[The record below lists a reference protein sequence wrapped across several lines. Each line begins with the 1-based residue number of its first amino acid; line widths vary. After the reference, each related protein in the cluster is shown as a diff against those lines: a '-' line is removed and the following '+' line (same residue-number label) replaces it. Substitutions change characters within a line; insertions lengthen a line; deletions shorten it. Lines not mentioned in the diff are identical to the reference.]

1 MRSTLF
7 ALSLIALGTLIAVG
21 QQQRPPAANQSA
33 APSPSQAKAS
43 PSSAGFDSAV
53 QPFLAKTCYACHNQ
67 KLRSGELDLSQYKTR
82 ASVAADPD
90 RWEIIL
96 KRLKAGE
103 MPPTPLPRPNQAELL
118 AATSWIEGE
127 LDRVSLAKPDPG
139 RVTARRLNRAEYNYT
154 VKDLLGVD
162 FRPADDFP
170 QDDSGYGFDT
180 IGDVLSLST
189 VQMEKYL
196 SAAETVA
203 RTAVYGPQATK
214 PAMARYQPPGR
225 RRPGDFDNLFFNTH
239 PWLSVLNYD
248 ETGLSMPNSFHVVHF
263 FPVTAEYVIR
273 ATPDNGSRPPGSEAL
288 EVAAFVDGKVVGT
301 SSIEGQL
308 EGKTQE
314 FRTRITEGEHWIAV
328 GFPHQFDGLPVA
340 YGGKNPSKRPAPVGG
355 RRGGGGFNGAPGGGG
370 RGVQGAP
377 AGTISLAGAPGGG
390 TPLTGPPNQANGA
403 PPGDPGLTAPPGA
416 GRGGRGG
423 RGGANAANANNAGA
437 AGGTPM
443 AALPN
448 AGAAGTAALTGAPA
462 GGTPLTAPPNQ
473 ANAGATAAPPALTGA
488 PPGDPGLTGP
498 PGAGRGGRGGRGGA
512 NPANANNNDDAAS
525 NVFFTPPGA
534 PPGTR
539 LARPDNMSF
548 QSVEIGGP
556 NNPEVHPSAESL
568 KNIFLCD
575 LHAAGCD
582 RTIVA
587 NLARRAYRRPV
598 TPQEVSEL
606 MAQMAR
612 VKQRGD
618 SAEEQLVVGIEAILV
633 SPNFLFRVE
642 KDHAPKAASLAAR
655 ANAPALAAKPSAS
668 TPASTVP
675 GLADSYYLGDFELAS
690 RLSYFLWSSMPDD
703 DLLGAAERGTLRRP
717 DVIEAQVRRMLQDPR
732 VSRLVENFGG
742 QWLQFRG
749 MESHQPDFYLYP
761 AFDNYLRTSM
771 VQETQMFFENLIHED
786 RNILEFLDADYTFVN
801 EYLGQYYGLHDVQ
814 GPEFRKVSLVGTPR
828 RGILGQASM
837 LTMSSYGNRTS
848 VVLRGKWVLENLLN
862 APPPPPPPNVP
873 DLEQTQLGA
882 EATLRQRMEVHRE
895 NAVCATCHSKMDP
908 IGFGLENFDA
918 IGNWRDKDG
927 KSPIDASGKLPDGRT
942 FNGPVELAKMLR
954 SQNEAFA
961 GCMAEKMMI
970 YALGRGLEAYDRP
983 ALKKIGAGVS
993 AGQYRFSSLV
1003 LEIVKSLPFQMRK
1016 GERPKI

>member
-403 PPGDPGLTAPPGA
+403 PPGDPGLTA
-416 GRGGRGG
+416 
-423 RGGANAANANNAGA
+423 
-437 AGGTPM
+437 
-443 AALPN
+443 
-448 AGAAGTAALTGAPA
+448 
-462 GGTPLTAPPNQ
+462 
-473 ANAGATAAPPALTGA
+473 
-488 PPGDPGLTGP
+488 P

>member
-1 MRSTLF
+1 MRNTSL
-7 ALSLIALGTLIAVG
+7 ALLPIALGTLIALG
-21 QQQRPPAANQSA
+21 QSSRPGPPAS
-33 APSPSQAKAS
+33 
-43 PSSAGFDSAV
+43 FDSAV
-53 QPFLAKTCYACHNQ
+53 QPFLAKTCYGCHNQ
-67 KLRSGELDLSQYKTR
+67 NLNSGGLDLTQFKTR
-82 ASVAADPD
+82 ASIAGDPD
-90 RWEIIL
+90 RWELIL

-103 MPPTPLPRPNQAELL
+103 MPPPPMPRPNEAELR
-118 AATSWIEGE
+118 AATTWIEAE

-170 QDDSGYGFDT
+170 QDDTGYGFDT

-214 PAMARYQPPGR
+214 PTMARYQPPGR
-225 RRPGDFDNLFFNTH
+225 RRPGDFDSLFFNTH

-248 ETGLSMPNSFHVVHF
+248 ETGLSMPNAFHVMHF

-273 ATPDNGSRPPGSEAL
+273 ATPDNGSRPPGSEPL
-288 EVAAFVDGKVVGT
+288 EMAAFVDGKVVGT
-301 SSIEGQL
+301 ASIDGQL

-328 GFPHQFDGLPVA
+328 GFPRQFEGLPVA
-340 YGGKNPSKRPAPVGG
+340 YGGKNPSKRPVPVGG
-355 RRGGGGFNGAPGGGG
+355 RRGGFNGAPGGGG
-370 RGVQGAP
+370 GRGGAP
-377 AGTISLAGAPGGG
+377 GATALAGAPGGG
-390 TPLTGPPNQANGA
+390 TPLAGPPNQASAATGA
-403 PPGDPGLTAPPGA
+403 PTGGAPNQATVGAIGGPSALSGVPPGGAPQTAPP
-416 GRGGRGG
+416 
-423 RGGANAANANNAGA
+423 NQENAGTVA
-437 AGGTPM
+437 EPS
-443 AALPN
+443 
-448 AGAAGTAALTGAPA
+448 ALTGAPA
-462 GGTPLTAPPNQ
+462 GN
-473 ANAGATAAPPALTGA
+473 
-488 PPGDPGLTGP
+488 PGLTGP

-512 NPANANNNDDAAS
+512 NANNNDDAAS
-525 NVFFTPPGA
+525 NVFYTPPGA

-539 LARPDNMSF
+539 LSRPDNMGI
-548 QSVEIGGP
+548 QSIEIGGP
-556 NNPEVHPSAESL
+556 NSPEVHPSAESS
-568 KNIFLCD
+568 KAVFICD
-575 LHAAGCD
+575 LHTAGCD
-582 RTIVA
+582 RTIIT

-598 TPQEVSEL
+598 TPQEVDEL
-606 MAQMAR
+606 VAQMAR
-612 VKQRGD
+612 VKARGD

-633 SPNFLFRVE
+633 SPNFLFRIE
-642 KDHAPKAASLAAR
+642 RGQEPKAAPAAANRNAAALAA
-655 ANAPALAAKPSAS
+655 AAKPSA
-668 TPASTVP
+668 ASTVKAVP
-675 GLADSYYLGDFELAS
+675 DSYYLTDFELAS

-703 DLLGAAERGTLRRP
+703 DLLRAAQRGTLHRP
-717 DVIEAQVRRMLQDPR
+717 EVLEAEVRRMLRDPK

-749 MESHQPDFYLYP
+749 LESHQPDFYLYP
-761 AFDNYLRTSM
+761 AFDNYLRISM
-771 VQETQMFFENLIHED
+771 VEETQTFFENIVHED
-786 RNILEFLDADYTFVN
+786 RSILDFLDADYTFVN
-801 EYLGQYYGLHDVQ
+801 EYLGQYYGLRDVK
-814 GPEFRKVSLVGTPR
+814 GPEFRKVSLAATPR

-882 EATLRQRMEVHRE
+882 DATLRQRMEVHRA
-895 NAVCATCHSKMDP
+895 NAVCASCHSKMDP

-918 IGNWRDKDG
+918 IGNWREKDG
-927 KSPIDASGKLPDGRT
+927 KSPIDASGKLPDGRA

-954 SQNEAFA
+954 SQSDAFA
-961 GCMAEKMMI
+961 ECMAEKMMI

-983 ALKKIGAGVS
+983 ALKKIGASVS

-1016 GERPKI
+1016 GERPKV

>member
-1 MRSTLF
+1 MRNTSL
-7 ALSLIALGTLIAVG
+7 ALLPIALGTLIALG
-21 QQQRPPAANQSA
+21 QSSRPGPPAS
-33 APSPSQAKAS
+33 
-43 PSSAGFDSAV
+43 FDSAV
-53 QPFLAKTCYACHNQ
+53 QPFLAKTCYGCHNQ
-67 KLRSGELDLSQYKTR
+67 NLNSGGLDLTQFKTR
-82 ASVAADPD
+82 ASIAGDPD
-90 RWEIIL
+90 RWELIL

-103 MPPTPLPRPNQAELL
+103 MPPPPMPRPNEAELR
-118 AATSWIEGE
+118 AATTWIEAE

-170 QDDSGYGFDT
+170 QDDTGYGFDT

-214 PAMARYQPPGR
+214 PTMARYQPPGR
-225 RRPGDFDNLFFNTH
+225 RRPGDFDSLFFNTH

-248 ETGLSMPNSFHVVHF
+248 ETGLSMPNAFHVMHF

-273 ATPDNGSRPPGSEAL
+273 ATPDNGSRPPGSEPL
-288 EVAAFVDGKVVGT
+288 EMAAFVDGKVVGT
-301 SSIEGQL
+301 ASIDGQL

-328 GFPHQFDGLPVA
+328 GFPRQFEGLPVA
-340 YGGKNPSKRPAPVGG
+340 YGGKNPSKRPVPVGG
-355 RRGGGGFNGAPGGGG
+355 RRGGFNGAPGGGG
-370 RGVQGAP
+370 GRGGAP
-377 AGTISLAGAPGGG
+377 GATALAGAPGGG
-390 TPLTGPPNQANGA
+390 TPLAGPPNQASAATGA
-403 PPGDPGLTAPPGA
+403 PTGGAPNQATVGAIGGPSALSGVPPGGAPQTAPP
-416 GRGGRGG
+416 
-423 RGGANAANANNAGA
+423 NQENAGTVA
-437 AGGTPM
+437 EPS
-443 AALPN
+443 
-448 AGAAGTAALTGAPA
+448 ALTGAPA
-462 GGTPLTAPPNQ
+462 GN
-473 ANAGATAAPPALTGA
+473 
-488 PPGDPGLTGP
+488 PGLTGP

-512 NPANANNNDDAAS
+512 NANNNDDAAS
-525 NVFFTPPGA
+525 NVFYTPPGA

-539 LARPDNMSF
+539 LSRPDNMGI
-548 QSVEIGGP
+548 QSIEIGGP
-556 NNPEVHPSAESL
+556 NSPEVHPSAESS
-568 KNIFLCD
+568 KAVFICD
-575 LHAAGCD
+575 LHTAGCD
-582 RTIVA
+582 RTIIT

-598 TPQEVSEL
+598 TPQEVDEL
-606 MAQMAR
+606 VAQMAR
-612 VKQRGD
+612 VKARGD

-633 SPNFLFRVE
+633 SPNFLFRIE
-642 KDHAPKAASLAAR
+642 RGQEPKAAPAAANRNAAALAA
-655 ANAPALAAKPSAS
+655 AAKPSA
-668 TPASTVP
+668 ASTVKAVP
-675 GLADSYYLGDFELAS
+675 DSYYLTDFELAS

-703 DLLGAAERGTLRRP
+703 DLLRAAQRGTLHRP
-717 DVIEAQVRRMLQDPR
+717 EVLEAEVRRMLRDPK

-749 MESHQPDFYLYP
+749 LESHQPDFYLYP
-761 AFDNYLRTSM
+761 AFDNYLRISM
-771 VQETQMFFENLIHED
+771 VEETQTFFENIVHED
-786 RNILEFLDADYTFVN
+786 RSILDFLDADYTFVN
-801 EYLGQYYGLHDVQ
+801 EYLGQYYGLRDVK
-814 GPEFRKVSLVGTPR
+814 GPEFRKVSLAATPR

-882 EATLRQRMEVHRE
+882 DATLRQRMEVHRA
-895 NAVCATCHSKMDP
+895 NAVCASCHSKMDP

-918 IGNWRDKDG
+918 IGNWREKDG
-927 KSPIDASGKLPDGRT
+927 KSPIDASGKLPDGRA

-954 SQNEAFA
+954 SQSDAFA
-961 GCMAEKMMI
+961 ECMAEKMMV

-1016 GERPKI
+1016 GERPKV

>member
-1 MRSTLF
+1 MRNTSL
-7 ALSLIALGTLIAVG
+7 ALLSIALGTPIAVG
-21 QQQRPPAANQSA
+21 QSPRVRPPAS
-33 APSPSQAKAS
+33 
-43 PSSAGFDSAV
+43 FDSAV
-53 QPFLAKTCYACHNQ
+53 EPFLATTCYGCHNQ
-67 KLRSGELDLSQYKTR
+67 KLSSGGLDLTQFKTR
-82 ASVAADPD
+82 ASIAADPD
-90 RWEIIL
+90 RWELIL

-103 MPPTPLPRPNQAELL
+103 MPPQPMPRPNEADLR
-118 AATSWIEGE
+118 AATTWIEAE
-127 LDRVSLAKPDPG
+127 LDRVSQAKPDPG

-170 QDDSGYGFDT
+170 QDDTGYGFDT

-214 PAMARYQPPGR
+214 ATMARYQPPGR

-248 ETGLSMPNSFHVVHF
+248 ETGLSMPNAFHAMHF

-273 ATPDNGSRPPGSEAL
+273 ATPDNGSRPPGSEPL
-288 EVAAFVDGKVVGT
+288 EMAAFVDGKVVGT
-301 SSIEGQL
+301 ASIDGQL

-314 FRTRITEGEHWIAV
+314 FRARITEGEHWIAV
-328 GFPHQFDGLPVA
+328 GFPRQFEGLPVA
-340 YGGKNPSKRPAPVGG
+340 YGGKNPSKRPVPVGG
-355 RRGGGGFNGAPGGGG
+355 RRGGFNGAPGGGG
-370 RGVQGAP
+370 FGRGGAP
-377 AGTISLAGAPGGG
+377 GATALAGAPGGG
-390 TPLTGPPNQANGA
+390 TPLAGPPNPAAGA
-403 PPGDPGLTAPPGA
+403 PTGGAPSQAGA
-416 GRGGRGG
+416 GAVGAAPAITGAST
-423 RGGANAANANNAGA
+423 GGA
-437 AGGTPM
+437 
-443 AALPN
+443 
-448 AGAAGTAALTGAPA
+448 
-462 GGTPLTAPPNQ
+462 PLSAPPNQ
-473 ANAGATAAPPALTGA
+473 ANAGAVAAPPALTGA
-488 PPGDPGLTGP
+488 PPGNPGLTGP

-512 NPANANNNDDAAS
+512 NANNNDDAAS
-525 NVFFTPPGA
+525 NVFYTPPGA

-539 LARPDNMSF
+539 LSRPDNMGI
-548 QSVEIGGP
+548 QSIEIGGP
-556 NNPEVHPSAESL
+556 HNPEVHPSAESL
-568 KNIFLCD
+568 KDVFICD
-575 LHAAGCD
+575 LHTAGCD
-582 RTIVA
+582 RTIIA
-587 NLARRAYRRPV
+587 NLVRRAYRRPV
-598 TPQEVSEL
+598 TPQEVDEL
-606 MAQMAR
+606 AAQMAR
-612 VKQRGD
+612 VKARGD

-633 SPNFLFRVE
+633 SPNFLFRIE
-642 KDHAPKAASLAAR
+642 RGQAPKAAPSAANR
-655 ANAPALAAKPSAS
+655 NAAAIAAKPSA
-668 TPASTVP
+668 ASTVKAVP
-675 GLADSYYLGDFELAS
+675 DSYYLTDFELAS

-703 DLLGAAERGTLRRP
+703 DLLRAAQRGTLHRP
-717 DVIEAQVRRMLQDPR
+717 EVLEAEVRRMLRDPK

-749 MESHQPDFYLYP
+749 LESHQPDFYLYP
-761 AFDNYLRTSM
+761 AFDNYLRISM
-771 VQETQMFFENLIHED
+771 VEETQTFFENIIHED
-786 RNILEFLDADYTFVN
+786 RSILDFLDADYTFVN
-801 EYLGQYYGLHDVQ
+801 EYLGQYYGLRDVK
-814 GPEFRKVSLVGTPR
+814 GPEFRKVSLAATPR

-882 EATLRQRMEVHRE
+882 DATLRQRMEVHRA
-895 NAVCATCHSKMDP
+895 NAVCASCHSKMDP

-918 IGNWRDKDG
+918 IGNWREKDG
-927 KSPIDASGKLPDGRT
+927 KSPIDASGKLPDGRA

-954 SQNEAFA
+954 SQTDAFA
-961 GCMAEKMMI
+961 ECMAEKMMI

-1016 GERPKI
+1016 GERPKV